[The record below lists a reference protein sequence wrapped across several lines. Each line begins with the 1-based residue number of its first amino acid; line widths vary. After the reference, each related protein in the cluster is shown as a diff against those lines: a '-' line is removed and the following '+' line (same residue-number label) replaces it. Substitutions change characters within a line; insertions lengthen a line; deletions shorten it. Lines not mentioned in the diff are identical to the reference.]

1 MIFCLALLLRMDVLK
16 EIEMGKKVIMK
27 NATLYSMVIGILTA
41 VPIVLIQGCTVGKDY
56 KSPQVQMPEQWQESS
71 DVFAVVH
78 DPNLAGWWTIFTDD
92 CLNGLIM
99 QAIENN
105 QDIKAAMHR
114 VDASRALRDYTAG
127 QYYPNVDAT
136 GSYSRTQISK
146 DGAVQSETASDPFD
160 LHSAGVDVLW
170 EIDLFG
176 KIKRSI
182 ESSEASYQASIEDY
196 RNVMVVL
203 LAEVCRNYIDLRT
216 TQTQIVYALDNIEIQ
231 RRTMMLVQKR
241 YESEIVGELDVR
253 QAEVNL
259 ANTESAVPL
268 LHIVESAAMN
278 RLAVLLGQMPGTLKD
293 QLSEHKQ
300 LPVVQMTP
308 AIGIPADLLRQRP
321 DIRRAERQL
330 AAQTA
335 LIGVAT
341 ADLYPS
347 LQLSGTFEIQSRQ
360 LSGLGNIHNQAYSFG
375 PGLRWNLFDA
385 NRIKNIIRI
394 EEAGAQELLAK
405 WENAVLSAAEE
416 VQNAMTA
423 YGQQLH
429 RRVLLDDSVKSS
441 RRSVELVENLYTNGL
456 VDFQNVLDSQ
466 RTLFLQ
472 QEKLAESE
480 GSALQALILFY
491 KSCGGGWQA
500 GTFQCNSR

>member
-1 MIFCLALLLRMDVLK
+1 MDALK
-16 EIEMGKKVIMK
+16 EVDMAKKMTMLSSAVFW
-27 NATLYSMVIGILTA
+27 VLTA
-41 VPIVLIQGCTVGKDY
+41 ILSILIQGCTVGKDY
-56 KSPQVQMPEQWQESS
+56 KSPQMTMPEQWPQDPNGS
-71 DVFAVVH
+71 FTAAQ
-78 DPNLAGWWTIFTDD
+78 DPNLVGWWKIFADD
-92 CLNGLIM
+92 SLNALIM

-105 QDIKAAMHR
+105 RDVKAAMHR
-114 VDASRALRDYTAG
+114 VDASRALHDYTTG

-136 GSYSRTQISK
+136 GSYSRVRPSK
-146 DGAVQSETASDPFD
+146 DGVAQSSTDPKAFD
-160 LHSAGVDVLW
+160 LYSAGVDVLW
-170 EIDLFG
+170 EVDLFG
-176 KIKRSI
+176 KIRRAV
-182 ESSEASYQASIEDY
+182 ESSQASYQASIEDY

-216 TQTQIVYALDNIEIQ
+216 TQTQIVYALDNIDIQ
-231 RRTMMLVQKR
+231 RRTMTLVQGR

-268 LHIVESAAMN
+268 LRILESAAIN

-293 QLSEHKQ
+293 QLSENKP
-300 LPVVQMTP
+300 LPVVQATP
-308 AIGIPADLLRQRP
+308 TMGVPADLLRQRP

-335 LIGVAT
+335 MIGVAT

-347 LQLSGTFEIQSRQ
+347 LQLTGTFEIRSRQ
-360 LSGLGNIHNQAYSFG
+360 LSGLDDIHNEAYSFG

-385 NRIKNIIRI
+385 NRIKNTIKI
-394 EEAGAQELLAK
+394 EEAGTQELLAN
-405 WENAVLSAAEE
+405 WESTVLSAAEE
-416 VQNAMTA
+416 VQNAIVSYT
-423 YGQQLH
+423 QQQY
-429 RRVLLDDSVKSS
+429 RKVSLDNSVKSS
-441 RRSVELVENLYTNGL
+441 RRSVELVENLYKNGL

-480 GSALQALILFY
+480 GAALKSLVLFY

-500 GTFQCNSR
+500 GTLHYSNP